1 MQLPLPTGFFV
12 KIPPQCNA
20 PLYEFDSVSDSVES
34 EAEGKGSQDAT
45 QIEER
50 KIEESWAEM
59 PRPKDLART

>member
-12 KIPPQCNA
+12 QILPQCNA

-45 QIEER
+45 QTGMRQGQKQTLFQKVGNRE
-50 KIEESWAEM
+50 
-59 PRPKDLART
+59 D